1 MGHYVNFKEEL
12 QQRTDYAEEVIRRWL
27 PEERGF
33 SKTMAQAM
41 NYSMCAGG
49 KRLRPILL
57 LETLR
62 LFGGDEKL
70 AEPFMAGIEMI
81 HTHSLIH
88 DDLPCMDNDDLR
100 RGKSSCHV
108 QFGEGIALL
117 AGDALLTH
125 AFSVVS
131 SAYFSGSLPAETVL
145 RCVNQLACAAGV
157 EGMIGGQVIDTM
169 PEEVPMTPEELEA
182 MHGMKTGALIRASAV
197 LGCLAAC
204 APRDVILQADLYA
217 AKIGLAFQIVDDIL
231 DVTETSEELG
241 KSASD
246 AENHKTTYITL
257 YGVEKAREMVRRLV
271 LEADLAV
278 KGTMLDDEMLYEL
291 ADTLAKR
298 NH

>member
-1 MGHYVNFKEEL
+1 MDHKEQYQSYLAQAMSALEH
-12 QQRTDYAEEVIRRWL
+12 ACAHFL
-27 PEERGF
+27 PEESEVCR
-33 SKTMAQAM
+33 AAR
-41 NYSMCAGG
+41 YSLMGGG
-49 KRLRPILL
+49 KRIRAVLVLSVCDML
-57 LETLR
+57 
-62 LFGGDEKL
+62 GGSMQ
-70 AEPFMAGIEMI
+70 AAQQFAAAVEML
-81 HTHSLIH
+81 HCYSLIH

-125 AFSVVS
+125 AFSAVS